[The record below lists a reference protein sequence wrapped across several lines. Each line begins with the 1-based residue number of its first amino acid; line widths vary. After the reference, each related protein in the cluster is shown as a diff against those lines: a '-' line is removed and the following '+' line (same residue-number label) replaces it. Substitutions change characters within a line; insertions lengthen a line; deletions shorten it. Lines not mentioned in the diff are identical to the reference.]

1 MVFSFFRSSSDRALD
16 HVDHEVASMLGEC
29 RHSLDLALGALTAGG
44 DIAAVG
50 EEIRT
55 TDRRINASEEAVR
68 RDMIVHTTVQGGS
81 DVGAVLASILV
92 VKKLERVGDQAKNIF
107 DLADEGVRFS
117 GSPDEAELRAIGV
130 EVSGRLAEAAAIL
143 GEPDDEQARAFIEVC
158 EERMRDLDGR
168 VNQLIHSDE
177 PARHAVPRAMYFR
190 YLKRI
195 VANVVGAVETLTR
208 PLDRR
213 GDLDE

>member
-1 MVFSFFRSSSDRALD
+1 MVFSFFRSGDRALD
-16 HVDHEVASMLGEC
+16 HVDQEVATMLGEC
-29 RHSLDLALGALTAGG
+29 RHSLDLALGSLSAGG
-44 DIAAVG
+44 DVAALG
-50 EEIRT
+50 EEIRA

-68 RDMIVHTTVQGGS
+68 RDLIVHTTVQGGS

-107 DLADEGVRFS
+107 DLAAEGVRFTEAA
-117 GSPDEAELRAIGV
+117 DAAELRGIGV
-130 EVSGRLAEAAAIL
+130 EVSSRIAEAAAIL
-143 GEPDDEQARAFIEVC
+143 GEPDDERAQAFIEVC
-158 EERMRDLDGR
+158 EARMRDLDGR
-168 VNQLIHSDE
+168 VNELMHSDE
-177 PARHAVPRAMYFR
+177 PADHAVPRAMYFR

-213 GDLDE
+213 DDLDE

>member
-1 MVFSFFRSSSDRALD
+1 MVFSFFRSGDGALD
-16 HVDHEVASMLGEC
+16 HVDQEVASMLGEC
-29 RHSLDLALGALTAGG
+29 RHSLDLALGALVADG
-44 DIAAVG
+44 DITGLG

-68 RDMIVHTTVQGGS
+68 RDLIVHTTVQGGS

-117 GSPDEAELRAIGV
+117 GSPDAEELRSIGV

-143 GEPDDEQARAFIEVC
+143 GEPDDDRARSFIDAC
-158 EERMRDLDGR
+158 ERRMRDLDAR